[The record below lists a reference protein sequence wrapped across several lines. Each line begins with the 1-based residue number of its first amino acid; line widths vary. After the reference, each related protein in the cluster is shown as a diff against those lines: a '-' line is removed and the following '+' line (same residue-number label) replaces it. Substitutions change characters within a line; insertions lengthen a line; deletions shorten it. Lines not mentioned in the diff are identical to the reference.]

1 MHWAV
6 YTVMTVD
13 GGDNYYDGYSNADNS
28 NADKCNTIFH
38 DGTLPRGS
46 WQRYSSFNL
55 TWVLSTGRLLSHVDI
70 CGRFEGYYVFG
81 VLLGEILIA

>member
-1 MHWAV
+1 
-6 YTVMTVD
+6 MTVD

-28 NADKCNTIFH
+28 NADKFNTIFH

-55 TWVLSTGRLLSHVDI
+55 TWVSLMGRLLACSHSWI
-70 CGRFEGYYVFG
+70 YSMWQF
-81 VLLGEILIA
+81 